1 MADNPRAG
9 GVAVPHPTAA
19 VAQPRRRAERERIVR
34 VCALAGAVL
43 YLVGVSFYLVLHGGW
58 PTPDYLIPPLLLAA
72 IALGRG
78 WPFLLDWAPFLLLVL
93 SWQATAGIA
102 HRLGR
107 PVHVTGPIRAEEW
120 LFGGNIPTL
129 SLQERL
135 FDPAHAHWYDW
146 AATMQHAAH
155 FVLPVA
161 VGMLIWLRSRRTYWR
176 YLASVLAL
184 FYLGF
189 IGYALYPAA
198 PPWMAGLQE
207 EIPFVH
213 RVAVET
219 VLHLPTSAPIGLA
232 YTHFNANPVA
242 AIPSLHAGLPMLL
255 SLILIRLYGW
265 RALPAL
271 LYPLTMGFNLVYLG
285 EHYAVDALAGY
296 AVALVAY
303 AAVWIVPDFVHVR
316 VPHPRW
322 PHVSALPLARL
333 PAPYRRRMADSTL
346 PVIAVLS
353 IGAIAM
359 TMRPGRAVQQA
370 DGPVVPGL
378 QVQAGAVSGLTPVA
392 CGQGASAS
400 MTVGA
405 TLAPVAGLRSA
416 YLFDVE
422 TLTCYTLLAGSA
434 FPPPRAERVP
444 TLVERGPVRLAEA
457 PLRYQLQQGV
467 ELYAVR
473 LGLPSAELIN
483 AGMPAD
489 HRFLVV
495 VGMAAVPD
503 YEAAASAV
511 DDVAAMV
518 LAPDFDPGQG
528 DAALPEPPADEDLPS
543 PVPDEELHVPA
554 PTIETPVDWSP
565 EDETIAP
572 PSDFYQDWDT
582 VD

>member
-1 MADNPRAG
+1 M
-9 GVAVPHPTAA
+9 
-19 VAQPRRRAERERIVR
+19 
-34 VCALAGAVL
+34 CALAGAAL
-43 YLVGVSFYLVLHGGW
+43 YLVGVSFYLVLNGGW

-78 WPFLLDWAPFLLLVL
+78 WPFLIDWSPFLLLVL
-93 SWQATAGIA
+93 TWQATAGIA
-102 HRLGR
+102 NRLGR
-107 PVHVTGPIRAEEW
+107 PVHVTGPIRAEQW

-129 SLQERL
+129 SLQNRL

-155 FVLPVA
+155 FVLPIT

-176 YLASVLAL
+176 YLTSVLVL

-219 VLHLPTSAPIGLA
+219 VLRLPASAPIGLA
-232 YTHFNANPVA
+232 YTRFNANPVA

-255 SLILIRLYGW
+255 ALILIRLYGR
-265 RALPAL
+265 RALPSL

-303 AAVWIVPDFVHVR
+303 AAVWIVPDFVHIR
-316 VPHPRW
+316 LPR
-322 PHVSALPLARL
+322 PRLPDISAVPLARL
-333 PAPYRRRMADSTL
+333 PAPYRRHIADAAL
-346 PVIAVLS
+346 PIIAVVS

-359 TMRPGRAVQQA
+359 TMRPGRSVQQT

-378 QVQAGAVSGLTPVA
+378 QVQAGAVSGLTPVV

-444 TLVERGPVRLAEA
+444 SLVERGPVRLAEV

-483 AGMPAD
+483 AGMSAD

-503 YEAAASAV
+503 YEAAVAAI
-511 DDVAAMV
+511 DEVAAMV
-518 LAPDFDPGQG
+518 LAPDYDPGQG
-528 DAALPEPPADEDLPS
+528 DVAPPAPPADEALPITVPDDALPAPS
-543 PVPDEELHVPA
+543 PEYKPPDAWAPEEEAVAPA
-554 PTIETPVDWSP
+554 SNALDWNMIE
-565 EDETIAP
+565 
-572 PSDFYQDWDT
+572 
-582 VD
+582 